1 MHLTIPILFMCFE
14 NHTIQSCCNCNP
26 MCPQC
31 SHALCSQFLLQQLL
45 WHWTFFKEDMAY
57 RNIRVT
63 LDARSF
69 CLTRRIQ
76 GITNKTHGK
85 IAPSNTFAEFTL
97 NLTTS
102 VHYQQNSTLYMSRR
116 DTTAL
121 QHLILIQLIDPK
133 DKISTRQRRRLLI
146 CQFIL

>member
-1 MHLTIPILFMCFE
+1 MY
-14 NHTIQSCCNCNP
+14 
-26 MCPQC
+26 PQC

-45 WHWTFFKEDMAY
+45 QRWTFLKEDMAY
-57 RNIRVT
+57 RNIKVT

-85 IAPSNTFAEFTL
+85 IAPSNTFTESVL
-97 NLTTS
+97 NLTTFA
-102 VHYQQNSTLYMSRR
+102 HYQQTSTLYMSQR

-121 QHLILIQLIDPK
+121 QYLILIQLIDLK
-133 DKISTRQRRRLLI
+133 DKISTRRRRRLLPV
-146 CQFIL
+146 CSGDEPNLSVHLVNKNLML